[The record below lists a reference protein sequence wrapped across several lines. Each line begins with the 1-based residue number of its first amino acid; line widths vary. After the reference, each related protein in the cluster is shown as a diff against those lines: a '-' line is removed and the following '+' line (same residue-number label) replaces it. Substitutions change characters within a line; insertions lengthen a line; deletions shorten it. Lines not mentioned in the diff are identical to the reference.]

1 MTKKKSKIDLLAKL
15 GAPPLKQQKKPFK
28 MSMGILASE
37 AKKAKKAI
45 QESRESDIVL
55 PKMAK
60 KKKSSSKRE
69 ADAGHLVGIKG
80 NVLNMNRGRSNREF
94 VAGLKHTK
102 KTK

>member
-60 KKKSSSKRE
+60 KKKSTKRE
-69 ADAGHLVGIKG
+69 ADSGDLVGIKG

>member
-37 AKKAKKAI
+37 AKKAKKAM
-45 QESRESDIVL
+45 QESRESGIVL

-60 KKKSSSKRE
+60 KKKSSKRE
-69 ADAGHLVGIKG
+69 ADAGDLVGIKG